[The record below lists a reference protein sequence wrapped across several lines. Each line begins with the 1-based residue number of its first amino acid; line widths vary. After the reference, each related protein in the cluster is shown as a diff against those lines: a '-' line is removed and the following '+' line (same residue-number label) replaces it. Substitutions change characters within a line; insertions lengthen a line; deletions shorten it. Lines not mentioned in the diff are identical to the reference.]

1 MGRTGSD
8 IARLLE
14 QSEVDGFEY
23 RDFASAFDLQLEE
36 KLKTMAA
43 PVETPATAPPA
54 PEPPPVAAP
63 QRPVFIRPVIPGAAR
78 TETSRR
84 SAQPSRADRPTD
96 RVADR
101 LADRPIDALF
111 HRLATGGGEGADQK
125 LPALFAR
132 LR

>member
-8 IARLLE
+8 IARLLA
-14 QSEVDGFEY
+14 QSDVDGFEY
-23 RDFASAFDLQLEE
+23 RDFASAFDLRLEE
-36 KLKTMAA
+36 KLKAMAA
-43 PVETPATAPPA
+43 PVETPAATLPVI
-54 PEPPPVAAP
+54 EPPVPAP
-63 QRPVFIRPVIPGAAR
+63 QRPVFIRPVAPAAAR
-78 TETSRR
+78 GEGVRR

-96 RVADR
+96 RTAS
-101 LADRPIDALF
+101 RPIDALF